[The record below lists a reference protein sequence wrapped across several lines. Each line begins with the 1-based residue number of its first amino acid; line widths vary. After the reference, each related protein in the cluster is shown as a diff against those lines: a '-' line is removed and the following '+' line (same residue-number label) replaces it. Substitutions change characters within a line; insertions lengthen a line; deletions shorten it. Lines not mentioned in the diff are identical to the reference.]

1 MASLSYL
8 LYVLVSLLNPVSYLL
23 YGHDR
28 FNYKPAADDNEV
40 QYKTLF
46 VFGDSLFDP
55 GNDQYL
61 PNVTV
66 EEYPATTWP
75 YGETFFHRPNGRLS
89 DGRIVPDFIAK
100 LANLPMPPP
109 YLQPD
114 PKNYT
119 NGVSFASAGAGV
131 LVETDPG
138 TINLPLQLSY
148 FKNVTEL
155 LQEQLGDEEAKKLLG
170 SAVYLIS
177 MGGNDYFTFYAEY
190 QENATEA
197 LQQEFIGIVIGNLTT
212 VLQGIYDLGGRK
224 IAFQNAGPLGCL
236 PYAKQEYDTQLVVG
250 CVEGL
255 QSLARQHNKALA
267 SVLKE
272 LESQLPG
279 FKYSIFEYYDALGD
293 RVLNPSKYGFK
304 DGTDACCGRGAYRG
318 SDCGGLNGTVA
329 YELCSNPG
337 DSVWFDGSH
346 TTERANL
353 QLAEL
358 IWSGTPNVTWP
369 YNVQQLFEQE

>member
-1 MASLSYL
+1 MASLSYIV
-8 LYVLVSLLNPVSYLL
+8 YVLVSLLNPISYLL
-23 YGHDR
+23 YGHDQ
-28 FNYKPAADDNEV
+28 FNYKPAHDNEV
-40 QYKTLF
+40 QKKALF

-66 EEYPATTWP
+66 EDYPATTWP
-75 YGETFFHRPNGRLS
+75 YGETFFHHPNGRLS
-89 DGRIVPDFIAK
+89 DGRIVPDFIANF
-100 LANLPMPPP
+100 ANLRMLPP

-114 PKNYT
+114 PKDFT
-119 NGVSFASAGAGV
+119 DGASFASAGAGV

-177 MGGNDYFTFYAEY
+177 MGGNDYFTFYAKY
-190 QENATEA
+190 QENATESV
-197 LQQEFIGIVIGNLTT
+197 QQEYIEIVIGNLTT
-212 VLQGIYDLGGRK
+212 ALQGIYDLGGRK

-236 PYAKQEYDTQLVVG
+236 PHAKQSYDSHLVRG

-293 RVLNPSKYGFK
+293 RVLNPAKYGRFAK
-304 DGTDACCGRGAYRG
+304 HY
-318 SDCGGLNGTVA
+318 VK
-329 YELCSNPG
+329 
-337 DSVWFDGSH
+337 
-346 TTERANL
+346 
-353 QLAEL
+353 
-358 IWSGTPNVTWP
+358 
-369 YNVQQLFEQE
+369 

>member
-1 MASLSYL
+1 M
-8 LYVLVSLLNPVSYLL
+8 
-23 YGHDR
+23 
-28 FNYKPAADDNEV
+28 
-40 QYKTLF
+40 
-46 VFGDSLFDP
+46 
-55 GNDQYL
+55 
-61 PNVTV
+61 
-66 EEYPATTWP
+66 TWP
-75 YGETFFHRPNGRLS
+75 YGETYFHRPNGRLS

-100 LANLPMPPP
+100 FANLPMLPP

-114 PKNYT
+114 PKT
-119 NGVSFASAGAGV
+119 FTDGASFASAGAGV
-131 LVETDPG
+131 LVETEPG

-170 SAVYLIS
+170 SAVYFIS
-177 MGGNDYFTFYAEY
+177 MGGNDYFTFYANY

-197 LQQEFIGIVIGNLTT
+197 LKHEFIETVIGNLTT

-236 PYAKQEYDTQLVVG
+236 PYAKQEYDTQG

-255 QSLARQHNKALA
+255 QSLARQHNNALA

-293 RVLNPSKYGFK
+293 RVLDPAKYGFK
-304 DGTDACCGRGAYRG
+304 DGRDACCGRGAYRG
-318 SDCGGLNGTVA
+318 SDCGGLNGTVP
-329 YELCSNPG
+329 YELCSIPG

-346 TTERANL
+346 TSERANL

-358 IWSGTPNVTWP
+358 IWSGTSNVTWP
-369 YNVQQLFEQE
+369 YNVQQLFEQD

>member
-1 MASLSYL
+1 MADISYL
-8 LYVLVSLLNPVSYLL
+8 VYVFVSLLNPVSYLL
-23 YGHDR
+23 YGHESHDQ
-28 FNYKPAADDNEV
+28 FSYKPADDTQVEF
-40 QYKTLF
+40 KALF
-46 VFGDSLFDP
+46 VFGDSLLDP
-55 GNDQYL
+55 GNNQYL
-61 PNVTV
+61 PNDTV
-66 EEYPATTWP
+66 ENDAALTWP
-75 YGETFFHRPNGRLS
+75 YGETFFHRPNGRNC
-89 DGRIVPDFIAK
+89 DGRVVPYFISK
-100 LANLPMPPP
+100 FANLPMLPPF
-109 YLQPD
+109 LQPGSKKFTD
-114 PKNYT
+114 
-119 NGVSFASAGAGV
+119 GASFASAGAG
-131 LVETDPG
+131 
-138 TINLPLQLSY
+138 INLPLQLSY

-155 LQEQLGDEEAKKLLG
+155 LQEQLGHEEAKKLLG

-190 QENATEA
+190 QENATES
-197 LQQEFIGIVIGNLTT
+197 LQQEYIGIVIGNLTN
-212 VLQGIYDLGGRK
+212 GIYDLGGRK
-224 IAFQNAGPLGCL
+224 RAFQNAGPIGCL
-236 PYAKQEYDTQLVVG
+236 PYAKQSSDTQLVLG

-255 QSLARQHNKALA
+255 QTLARQHNKALA

-346 TTERANL
+346 
-353 QLAEL
+353 
-358 IWSGTPNVTWP
+358 S
-369 YNVQQLFEQE
+369 